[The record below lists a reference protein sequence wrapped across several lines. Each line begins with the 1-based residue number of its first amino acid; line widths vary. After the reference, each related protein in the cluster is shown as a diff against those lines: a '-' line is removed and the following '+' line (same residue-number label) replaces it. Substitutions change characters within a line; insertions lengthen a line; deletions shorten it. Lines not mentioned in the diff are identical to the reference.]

1 MVPLQVTG
9 QRNVVQPASNS
20 EGGVAVQSTVRGP
33 RWERIVVKRQEL
45 QVRSTRAQWQLE
57 SAHSHQTGTEL
68 IRMKIVLTTLACL
81 TLAVPAA
88 DAQNSAID
96 TLKAKATTPKQAQAA
111 MQKLSTGGPDVLV
124 PILDAMQG
132 TNPVTANWLRGAF
145 EDAASKVLKSG
156 SKLPAKLTGFV
167 EDRTKDGRA
176 RRLAYD
182 WMLKTDPSLAERAI
196 PAMLFDPVPEFRR
209 DAIELLLKEGTKQLD
224 AGENDAAKKTFQK
237 ALSAAIHDDQVKQI
251 IKPLEKLGTK
261 VDLQK
266 HFGFLPAWSVVGP
279 FNNKEGVGFAAVH
292 PPEKDLNL
300 AGEFDGESGKVKW
313 KKFSTDDSYG
323 NIDIAKLMENFKG
336 SCIYA
341 TTEFKSDRAQEL
353 EIRLATPNAWKLWIN
368 GELVFGREEYHRTP
382 NSLVM
387 DVYQVP
393 AKLKAGSNRI
403 LLKIC
408 QNEQEQSWA
417 QRYQFNLRVCDKTG
431 TAVREGAA
439 QKSASTNR

>member
-1 MVPLQVTG
+1 
-9 QRNVVQPASNS
+9 
-20 EGGVAVQSTVRGP
+20 
-33 RWERIVVKRQEL
+33 
-45 QVRSTRAQWQLE
+45 
-57 SAHSHQTGTEL
+57 
-68 IRMKIVLTTLACL
+68 
-81 TLAVPAA
+81 
-88 DAQNSAID
+88 
-96 TLKAKATTPKQAQAA
+96 

>member
-1 MVPLQVTG
+1 
-9 QRNVVQPASNS
+9 
-20 EGGVAVQSTVRGP
+20 
-33 RWERIVVKRQEL
+33 
-45 QVRSTRAQWQLE
+45 
-57 SAHSHQTGTEL
+57 
-68 IRMKIVLTTLACL
+68 
-81 TLAVPAA
+81 
-88 DAQNSAID
+88 
-96 TLKAKATTPKQAQAA
+96 
-111 MQKLSTGGPDVLV
+111 
-124 PILDAMQG
+124 
-132 TNPVTANWLRGAF
+132 
-145 EDAASKVLKSG
+145 
-156 SKLPAKLTGFV
+156 
-167 EDRTKDGRA
+167 
-176 RRLAYD
+176 
-182 WMLKTDPSLAERAI
+182 MLLAE
-196 PAMLFDPVPEFRR
+196 P
-209 DAIELLLKEGTKQLD
+209 
-224 AGENDAAKKTFQK
+224 
-237 ALSAAIHDDQVKQI
+237 LSQTT
-251 IKPLEKLGTK
+251 GYS
-261 VDLQK
+261 
-266 HFGFLPAWSVVGP
+266 F
-279 FNNKEGVGFAAVH
+279 AVH